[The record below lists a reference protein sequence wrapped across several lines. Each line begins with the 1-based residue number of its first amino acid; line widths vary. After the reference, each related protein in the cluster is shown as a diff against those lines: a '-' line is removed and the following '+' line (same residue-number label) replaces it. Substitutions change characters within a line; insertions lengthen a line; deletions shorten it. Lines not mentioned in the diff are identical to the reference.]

1 MGRRNGTDMNSDNSH
16 LADELLLSELD
27 GELSPNAAGSVRA
40 HLDACWR
47 CRARRQE
54 LERSIADFMQAY
66 QQEFD
71 RRLPRAAGPRAMLK
85 ARLAQEARADGNEP
99 GHWFI
104 GWHKPLWAVPLGVLG
119 LLIVGWI
126 ATRIEWQRRE
136 PANRMDR
143 SYAAGELAISSPNTA
158 LTPGATVL
166 LSRSAVCSQANV
178 KNKDVPAA
186 VQRIVFREYGITRPE
201 PRAYEV
207 DYLVTP
213 ALGGS
218 DDIRNLWPH
227 SYSGQWNARVKDAL
241 EDRLRDLVCDGSL
254 ELEDAQREIAGDW
267 IEAYKKYFHTDRP
280 LPEHV
285 GR

>member
-1 MGRRNGTDMNSDNSH
+1 MLGRDSHPSDE
-16 LADELLLSELD
+16 DLLMELD
-27 GELSPNAAGSVRA
+27 GELPPGAAAPVRA
-40 HLDACWR
+40 HLDACWK

-54 LERSIADFMQAY
+54 LAQSITDFIQSY
-66 QQEFD
+66 QQEFEGH
-71 RRLPRAAGPRAMLK
+71 LPPAEGPRAMLK
-85 ARLAQEARADGNEP
+85 ARLAQDVGDGAAR
-99 GHWFI
+99 WFPNWSKPAWAAALCI
-104 GWHKPLWAVPLGVLG
+104 FGLAIAGGVATRAGWHG
-119 LLIVGWI
+119 
-126 ATRIEWQRRE
+126 RE
-136 PANRMDR
+136 PIAR
-143 SYAAGELAISSPNTA
+143 SGFSAPNPA
-158 LTPGATVL
+158 LTPGSTIL
-166 LSRSAVCSQANV
+166 LSRVALCAQANV